1 MPKSF
6 KAALVSYTEAA
17 AGLKNLRT
25 APTSKG
31 GPTTTERTRSGRRL
45 IAPPMST
52 GY

>member
-1 MPKSF
+1 MPESF

-17 AGLKNLRT
+17 AGLEPKDRAHLQ
-25 APTSKG
+25 G